1 MHGLKLSTTKL
12 ATTPVKLDHPTSK
25 LSIANY
31 SENGPE
37 AKTLEAPYK
46 T

>member
-12 ATTPVKLDHPTSK
+12 ATTPVKLDHPISK
-25 LSIANY
+25 LSTVNY
-31 SENGPE
+31 SANVPE
-37 AKTLEAPYK
+37 TKTLEAPYK